1 MGTKGHERTTSP
13 PSPGRPLSCLPPS
26 FLSSS
31 SFSSFRFL
39 FVQAHSNKDLL
50 FPLYFKPSLICHSS
64 WQGLPHVHSFPMCF
78 LPRPSLQSK
87 PATNPLMVPALIIS
101 CSPCTRLF
109 HYGLTRMWGGAWLP
123 GMVSSNLGAAL
134 PSPHASCPLP
144 FCSRRPLLVFSW
156 RKPKSWRAIGSH
168 VPLMLILFLIINH

>member
-13 PSPGRPLSCLPPS
+13 RGRPLSCLPPS

-50 FPLYFKPSLICHSS
+50 FRFTSSLSASVIHP
-64 WQGLPHVHSFPMCF
+64 GRTFPCAF
-78 LPRPSLQSK
+78 LPGPSSQSK
-87 PATNPLMVPALIIS
+87 PATNPLTVPVPALIIG

-109 HYGLTRMWGGAWLP
+109 HYRSLRNVGGAWLP
-123 GMVSSNLGAAL
+123 GSPGMVSANLGTL

-156 RKPKSWRAIGSH
+156 RKPKSRRAIGSR
-168 VPLMLILFLIINH
+168 VPLMLILVLIINH